1 MALLLPIERIF
12 ISIDLDCFIC
22 PLVLVGE
29 TTNLM
34 SIDTQK
40 FMDLTLYLNMIWAS
54 PLQIAIAMWQIKK
67 KDSPFVDDHGRE
79 AVNFQLSLILYS
91 FALPAIA
98 AIIGV
103 LTLGVGF
110 LLMLPAIALPF
121 VLGLVGM
128 IMGMIAANRG
138 EYFRYPMTIRFIS

>member
-1 MALLLPIERIF
+1 MMSASMTDYPVNDRGRCFDPSVSDDHRTYALLTHLTLLAHSVIPY
-12 ISIDLDCFIC
+12 ISI
-22 PLVLVGE
+22 
-29 TTNLM
+29 
-34 SIDTQK
+34 
-40 FMDLTLYLNMIWAS
+40 A
-54 PLQIAIAMWQIKK
+54 IAIAMWQIKK

-128 IMGMIAANRG
+128 VMGVIAANRG